1 MRMNQVTPQTLRA
14 RQDRALFF
22 PPPRE
27 IRLIF
32 ALFWPLV
39 GSAFV
44 AFLSYFLDLE
54 EVSTVLT
61 VVAIALFLITW
72 IAFIRILLARSELPA
87 RIPEH
92 YADGSLPLRFQP
104 EIGWQAIK
112 LVRRPIIMLAMVA
125 VFVAVLIGS
134 FEGWDEILPA
144 AEGIGPFM
152 LGGAIASTLITV
164 PVNALVFSKYGL
176 EPWAQRDRDEGLPK
190 GLVERRNLAAGALI
204 DTYPGISPREASSR
218 TPKA

>member
-1 MRMNQVTPQTLRA
+1 MNQLTPQTLRA

-22 PPPRE
+22 PPPQE

-32 ALFWPLV
+32 ALFWPLA
-39 GSAFV
+39 GSAVV

-61 VVAIALFLITW
+61 VIAIALFLTTW

-87 RIPEH
+87 RMPDP

-104 EIGWQAIK
+104 EIGWQAVK

-125 VFVAVLIGS
+125 FVVAVLIGL

-176 EPWAQRDRDEGLPK
+176 KPWAQRDRDQGLPK
-190 GLVERRNLAAGALI
+190 GLVIRRNLAAGALI
-204 DTYPGISPREASSR
+204 DTFPGISPREAPTS
-218 TPKA
+218 PPNA